1 MGKTSERSD
10 KSAKIPAR
18 SDKNGKIP
26 DTSDALPDTFMD
38 VRGDFPP
45 DIAKGREGQ
54 TASALDTHGKLA
66 ACQS

>member
-26 DTSDALPDTFMD
+26 DTSDVLPDTFMD
-38 VRGDFPP
+38 VRGNFPLG
-45 DIAKGREGQ
+45 IAKGREGQ
-54 TASALDTHGKLA
+54 AASALDTHGKLA
-66 ACQS
+66 PCRP

>member
-26 DTSDALPDTFMD
+26 DTSDALPDIFMD
-38 VRGDFPP
+38 VRGVFPSG
-45 DIAKGREGQ
+45 IEQGRKGQ
-54 TASALDTHGKLA
+54 AASALDTHGKLA
-66 ACQS
+66 ACPP